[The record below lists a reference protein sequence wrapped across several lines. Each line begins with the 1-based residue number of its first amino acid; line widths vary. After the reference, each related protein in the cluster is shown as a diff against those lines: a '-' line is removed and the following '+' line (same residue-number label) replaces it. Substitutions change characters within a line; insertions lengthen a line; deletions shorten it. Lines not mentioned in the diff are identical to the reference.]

1 MLIGNYKRIHF
12 IGIGGTGMSGI
23 AKILLEMGYR
33 VSGSDLKKTEI
44 TDRLEEMGAEVFKG
58 HRALNIGDSDL
69 VIVSSAIPPDNP
81 ELLEAIR
88 RNIPIMHRADMLGK
102 IMSLKKGIAIT
113 GAHGKTTT
121 TSMISLI
128 LDRAKFQ
135 PTVIIGG
142 ELNDIGGN
150 AVWGKGEYLV
160 AEADESD
167 GSFLKLNPK
176 IAVVTNI
183 EDDHLDY
190 YKTMENLIKAFKQF
204 LENLSADSV
213 AVLGIDNENVDKL
226 SKKIKKK
233 YISFAVQKPA
243 DFVARNIEF
252 AGGNTFFDVYYKEN
266 KLGKLELKVPGL
278 HNINNA
284 LAATAVAKQI
294 GISINDI
301 RSVLRDFS
309 GVQRRFQLIGENKN
323 IKVFDDYAHHPTE
336 IKATL
341 AAAKQYNPERI
352 IAVFQPHRYTRTL
365 NLYEEFGDAFADAD
379 VLIITDIYSAGE
391 KPITGVT
398 SQLIIN
404 SIKQKQKK
412 DVIYIPNKDEIVPYL
427 KKIIRPGDFVFTI
440 GAGDISKVAEQ
451 LTEQLNIY

>member
-88 RNIPIMHRADMLGK
+88 RNIPIMHRADMLSK

-204 LENLSADSV
+204 LENLSADSI

-233 YISFAVQKPA
+233 YISFAIQKPA

-252 AGGNTFFDVYYKEN
+252 AGVNTFFDVYYKEN

-341 AAAKQYNPERI
+341 AAAKQCNPERI

-365 NLYEEFGDAFADAD
+365 NLHEEFSDAFTDAD
-379 VLIITDIYSAGE
+379 ILIITDIYSAGE

-404 SIKQKQKK
+404 SIKREQKR

-427 KKIIRPGDFVFTI
+427 KKTIRPGDFVFTI
-440 GAGDISKVAEQ
+440 GAGDIFKVAEQ
-451 LTEQLNIY
+451 LTEQLNI